1 MCCPSPSDLE
11 TDDVADDMAWW
22 GVCVCVCLAGHGR
35 SKECEEL
42 MEEVL
47 NKGVQN
53 RLHSFDSQAYSIFVD
68 STYVLFSGEVNIPQ
82 MG

>member
-1 MCCPSPSDLE
+1 
-11 TDDVADDMAWW
+11 MAWW